1 LDGRTTATRWI
12 NESGR
17 PGVDWE
23 SGTKEVRAR
32 GITHKRG
39 KRRRQSAGSNQRK
52 MREIGK
58 GGIKGDRLLFSRC
71 DRM

>member
-39 KRRRQSAGSNQRK
+39 KRRR
-52 MREIGK
+52 
-58 GGIKGDRLLFSRC
+58 
-71 DRM
+71 